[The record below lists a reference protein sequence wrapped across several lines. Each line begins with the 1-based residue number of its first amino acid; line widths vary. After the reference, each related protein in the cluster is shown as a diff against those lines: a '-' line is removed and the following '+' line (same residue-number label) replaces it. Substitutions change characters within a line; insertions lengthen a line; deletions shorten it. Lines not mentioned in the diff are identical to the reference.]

1 MELIELLRVIRRW
14 IWLIVAIV
22 LVTQIALWLGL
33 RSAEPVYAATVS
45 LQISTPQ
52 RENVAAYDEYRSI
65 SLRDEITVAINNLVE
80 LLEGEEV
87 YKRTISELGL
97 PENNTHYKI
106 AARRASDADFVNV
119 IVEAGTPT
127 LAAEIANKHVSVA
140 IAYYGELR
148 AQSTKAEK
156 GLFAEQLRT
165 AEIDF
170 RAAEKALV
178 DFRTQSGIY
187 SLESQLSTQQRL
199 LEQLQLERDRRL
211 LEQAITVIPTPI
223 ITAEG
228 GVIPVID
235 PVAEVDNL
243 IAQRMMELEH
253 FTSLV
258 PQYNILEQN
267 VVQARAVY
275 QHLLGKYSEAE
286 LKVTAVQA
294 ANFIQVI
301 KPAYVPT
308 RSESSGL
315 RLAVLALAGSL
326 GMGVML
332 AFILQYMY
340 SFKHAALPA
349 STSNQISSS
358 GGDRRTETQSQV
370 SEVPWKSWKTSSRR
384 QLNREPW
391 NRLGNGVGF
400 SRRTRSP
407 MLRKANLSSSDQSS
421 MRK

>member
-1 MELIELLRVIRRW
+1 MELIEILRVIRRW
-14 IWLIVAIV
+14 LLLIILIV
-22 LVTQIALWLGL
+22 LVTQLALWLGM

-87 YKRTISELGL
+87 YKRTISQLGL
-97 PENNTHYKI
+97 SENDTHYTI
-106 AARRASDADFVNV
+106 TARRASDADFVNV

-127 LAAEIANKHVSVA
+127 LAAEIANKHVSIA
-140 IAYYGELR
+140 TAYYGELR

-165 AEIDF
+165 AENEF
-170 RAAEKALV
+170 LAAEKALV
-178 DFRTQSGIY
+178 DFRTENGIY
-187 SLESQLSTQQRL
+187 SLESQLSTQQEL

-211 LEQAITVIPTPI
+211 LESAARVDGPV
-223 ITAEG
+223 TA
-228 GVIPVID
+228 
-235 PVAEVDNL
+235 VDKL
-243 IAQRMMELEH
+243 IAQRLIELDQ
-253 FTSLV
+253 FTLLV

-308 RSESSGL
+308 VSESSWPK
-315 RLAVLALAGSL
+315 LALLALAGSL
-326 GMGVML
+326 GTGVML
-332 AFILQYMY
+332 AFILQYLD
-340 SFKHAALPA
+340 SFKHAPSAV
-349 STSNQISSS
+349 STSHQLSPV
-358 GGDRRTETQSQV
+358 GADRKTEPKSQV
-370 SEVPWKSWKTSSRR
+370 SEGWKPRKTSSRR
-384 QLNREPW
+384 QLDRELLK
-391 NRLGNGVGF
+391 RLGN
-400 SRRTRSP
+400 SLRRNGSSNEPEGAGLSP
-407 MLRKANLSSSDQSS
+407 VLTADQ
-421 MRK
+421 KPDGAQGQT